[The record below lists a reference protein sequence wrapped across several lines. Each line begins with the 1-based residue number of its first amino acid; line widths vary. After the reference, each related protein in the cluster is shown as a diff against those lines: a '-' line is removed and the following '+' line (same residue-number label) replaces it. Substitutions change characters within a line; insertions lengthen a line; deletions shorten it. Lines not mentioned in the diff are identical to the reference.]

1 MFNDDHNR
9 ERYAAD
15 QEYFARENY
24 VRYGYDAR
32 YEADRNRTS
41 ESYRDSLQTSLE
53 KPASRSRLERA
64 DDVRYECYRAA
75 SPQENNYD
83 KFFDGKHR
91 KPEKKTSKRRTAL
104 LVAYVAIAL
113 VAIIAVT
120 LAVVGISDNKV
131 VEEKPLT
138 IESLSASAEGIAPVS
153 GLAAAESEEE
163 KTVVGGENYILL
175 KTGELVEVE
184 VPEKTTVQP
193 EKEKGFD
200 KFCSWLNGIF
210 GG

>member
-1 MFNDDHNR
+1 MFNDDRNR
-9 ERYAAD
+9 ERYDAD
-15 QEYFARENY
+15 QGYFSRESY

-41 ESYRDSLQTSLE
+41 ESYRDSLQSSLE

-64 DDVRYECYRAA
+64 DEVRYECYRAA

-83 KFFDGKHR
+83 RFFDNKQK
-91 KPEKKTSKRRTAL
+91 KPQKKSSKRKTAL

-131 VEEKPLT
+131 VEEKTLT
-138 IESLSASAEGIAPVS
+138 VESLTASAEGIAPVS
-153 GLAAAESEEE
+153 ELAAAEIEEE
-163 KTVVGGENYILL
+163 EVVIGGENYILL
-175 KTGELVEVE
+175 KTGELVEIE
-184 VPEKTTVQP
+184 VPKKTTIRT

-200 KFCSWLNGIF
+200 KLCSWLNGVF